1 MKKTKKFNPSLK
13 TISYSIAAIMAGT
26 LASQNAQAVV
36 NINSSTDYSD
46 NLTVSKMK
54 NIADQQAKDALTTA
68 RLYDVIKEIA
78 KDPSL
83 SQSTKD
89 YIANN
94 LPSDDVLSNGSTF
107 KLYTSKGSQ
116 KTATV
121 DSEPLVRLGAGSTI
135 PLTADN
141 NVDTEN
147 VDTIGRNDFVS
158 RFSNF
163 AGKTSD
169 GVVSVGDK
177 ASGKYRTITNVSAG
191 RLNFDSTDAVNGSQL
206 HSTNVALDYLATKF
220 KNDMFSITINQVE
233 NGHSSEFDSYNVNH
247 VQSGSVINYKEGK
260 NISINYSQSSTPD
273 HSEAMNPEP
282 NPLHNIV
289 IKTKD
294 DLVANSYTVTG
305 QNGKNDAIFNNDG
318 LNMGNRTISNLKD
331 GVQDN
336 DAVNVSQ
343 LNKVK
348 KQLDGIGTGGN
359 ATGDVYFSDNTGK
372 KTHVALNNE
381 NAPLKMSAGSSNVTV
396 NVTDNNSINFDLNR
410 NLDVSDITTNTLNS
424 GGVVINRTGINANNN
439 KITNVA
445 DGVISDKSKEAVNGS
460 QLYNYVYEPRR
471 ITERIK
477 NEMFFLGIN
486 ESTNGWDVN
495 FSDLHSVGMSSTL
508 NFKEGDNISI
518 NYIEDTVPDIG
529 ALHNIVIKTKDNLS
543 AKSYTV
549 KGENGAKD
557 IVLNG
562 NGLDMGNRI
571 ISNLN
576 DGVKDNDAVNMSQL
590 NNLKNN
596 LDNIKNQINNLN
608 GNPVAPTGDIYFS
621 DNTGKKTH
629 ISLNNASEPLKL
641 SAGSNNI
648 TVDVTDEKSVKFDIA
663 KEVELKKVT
672 ADELKSNNVIIN
684 NQGINAGN
692 QKVSNVADGLL
703 SPDSQDAVN
712 GRQLYDTNSKIL
724 ENKNKIAQGWNI
736 QDTNGHSANI
746 QMNDTLT
753 VQSGNNN
760 LTATVNPNK
769 TVNLT
774 LSDNLNVNSVT
785 SNLYKTGDINISSSG
800 INAGNKTISN
810 VKDGLVADGSK
821 EAVNGGQLYNVDK
834 KVDSN
839 TDKIAENKAKIKE
852 NADNIAKGWNI
863 SDEQGH
869 NAKINLGDTLTIKS
883 LDQNLTTTVNND
895 PTKPYM
901 GIGLA
906 NDLRVNSVTAN
917 RFSAGNV
924 TISNNGINAGNQK
937 ITNVADGII
946 DANSQ
951 DAINGR
957 QLFNALAGLNKGN
970 NNTNNGN
977 VVLYDGNT
985 QDKVTLQGNN
995 GTTISNVKAGNVTAT
1010 STEAVNGSQLFET
1023 KEDVAANSQKIEQNS
1038 ADIAKGLNF
1047 GDGKGNVTNVQL
1059 GGQFNVEAGSD
1070 NIISTVDVNKVTVD
1084 INPNQ
1089 VLNSSQY
1096 GNVNISKQGLNNG
1109 GNKVLNVKAG
1119 DVVENSTDA
1128 VNGGQLYT
1136 TNAKVDDNTNKIAE
1150 NKAKIKENT
1159 DAISKG
1165 WNIQDTQGNKSNIAM
1180 GDTLNVKTTNN
1191 NLIATV
1197 SQGNVTFGLADNVNV
1212 NSVTTG
1218 DVSISNNG
1226 VNAGRQKVTNVKDGE
1241 VSANSTDAV
1250 NGGQLHKVDTKANE
1264 NSNKIADNKAKIK
1277 ENADNIAKGWNIQD
1291 VQGNISNVK
1300 LGETLN
1306 VKTTNNNLTATVSQ
1320 GNVTLGL
1327 ADDLTANSVTTGNVS
1342 ISNNGVNAGNQK
1354 VTNVKAGDVSAT
1366 STDAV
1371 NGGQLYATNAKVDDN
1386 SNKIEGNK
1394 AKIKE
1399 NTDAIA
1405 KGWNIQDAQGNVSNV
1420 AMGGTLNVKTSNNNL
1435 TATVSKDNVTI
1446 GLVDDLN
1453 VKSVTTGDVSISN
1466 NGVNA
1471 GGQKVSN
1478 VKAGDISETSTD
1490 AINGG
1495 QLYETNTKVADNSD
1509 KIAQNTN
1516 KINKGLNFG
1525 DGKGNV
1531 TNVKLGE
1538 QFNIE
1543 TSSENI
1549 SSNITNG
1556 KVVLD
1561 VNQNQKLN
1569 STKYGDVLISTNG
1582 INNGN
1587 QKIINLADG
1596 DVNETSQDAVNG
1608 RQLNEVKNMIKDAQ
1622 FKGFDVAADS
1632 GKPVKINNNDVLN
1645 INGGNNIE
1653 TTVTEKGNIQ
1663 VNLKQ
1668 NINVD
1673 SITVGTTSINQNGI
1687 NAGNNRIVNVADGV
1701 NPHDAVNVNQLN
1713 KVESKINKVASDA
1726 SSGIAASMAVGTLG
1740 QAWQPGS
1747 NTVSVAGSVYDGKSG
1762 WAIGGSNMTDN
1773 GKWLIK
1779 YNVSGSGN
1787 NKFGGAASV
1796 TYQY

>member
-26 LASQNAQAVV
+26 LASQNAQAIV

-54 NIADQQAKDALTTA
+54 DIANQQAKDALATA
-68 RLYDVIKEIA
+68 RLYDVVKEIS

-89 YIANN
+89 YINNN
-94 LPSDDVLSNGSTF
+94 LPSSDVLANGSTF
-107 KLYTSKGSQ
+107 KLYTGKGSA
-116 KTATV
+116 KAATV
-121 DSEPLVRLGAGSTI
+121 DSEPLVRVGAGSTI
-135 PLTADN
+135 PLTADKTG
-141 NVDTEN
+141 VDTESVSN
-147 VDTIGRNDFVS
+147 TIIGGKTY
-158 RFSNF
+158 NF
-163 AGKTSD
+163 AGETSD
-169 GVVSVGDK
+169 GVVSVGDNTTK
-177 ASGKYRTITNVSAG
+177 KYRTITNVSAG
-191 RLNFDSTDAVNGSQL
+191 RLNDNSTDAVNGSQL
-206 HSTNVALDYLATKF
+206 YATNRALNSLASKF
-220 KNDMFSITINQVE
+220 NYNLFSLTTNQPE
-233 NGHSSEFDSYNVNH
+233 NGSSFDFKRSEVNS
-247 VQSGSVINYKEGK
+247 VSPGSIINYKEGK
-260 NISINYSQSSTPD
+260 NISID
-273 HSEAMNPEP
+273 HSISSVQDYVEEKFD
-282 NPLHNIV
+282 PLHNII

-305 QNGKNDAIFNNDG
+305 KNGSNDIVLNNDG
-318 LNMGNRTISNLKD
+318 LNMGNRIISNLKD

-343 LNKVK
+343 LNKIK
-348 KQLDGIGTGGN
+348 KQLDGIKTNGN
-359 ATGDVYFSDNTGK
+359 A
-372 KTHVALNNE
+372 
-381 NAPLKMSAGSSNVTV
+381 
-396 NVTDNNSINFDLNR
+396 
-410 NLDVSDITTNTLNS
+410 
-424 GGVVINRTGINANNN
+424 
-439 KITNVA
+439 
-445 DGVISDKSKEAVNGS
+445 
-460 QLYNYVYEPRR
+460 
-471 ITERIK
+471 
-477 NEMFFLGIN
+477 
-486 ESTNGWDVN
+486 
-495 FSDLHSVGMSSTL
+495 
-508 NFKEGDNISI
+508 
-518 NYIEDTVPDIG
+518 
-529 ALHNIVIKTKDNLS
+529 
-543 AKSYTV
+543 
-549 KGENGAKD
+549 
-557 IVLNG
+557 
-562 NGLDMGNRI
+562 
-571 ISNLN
+571 
-576 DGVKDNDAVNMSQL
+576 
-590 NNLKNN
+590 
-596 LDNIKNQINNLN
+596 
-608 GNPVAPTGDIYFS
+608 TGDIYFS

-629 ISLNNASEPLKL
+629 ISLNNANEPLKL

-648 TVDVTDEKSVKFDIA
+648 TVNVTDDKSVKFDIA

-692 QKVSNVADGLL
+692 QKVANVADGLL
-703 SPDSQDAVN
+703 SSTSQEAVN
-712 GRQLYDTNSKIL
+712 GRQLHDTNSKVL

-736 QDTNGHSANI
+736 QDANGHNANI

-785 SNLYKTGDINISSSG
+785 SNLYKTGDINITSSG

-821 EAVNGGQLYNVDK
+821 EAINGGQLYNVNK

-839 TDKIAENKAKIKE
+839 ADKIAENKAKIKE

-970 NNTNNGN
+970 NNNNNGN

-985 QDKVTLQGNN
+985 QDRVTLQGNN
-995 GTTISNVKAGNVTAT
+995 GTTISNVKAGNVTAN
-1010 STEAVNGSQLFET
+1010 STEAVNGSQLFKT
-1023 KEDVAANSQKIEQNS
+1023 KEDVAANSQKIEQNV
-1038 ADIAKGLNF
+1038 ANIAKGLNF

-1119 DVVENSTDA
+1119 DISVTSTDA

-1136 TNAKVDDNTNKIAE
+1136 TNAKVDDNTNKIAD

-1159 DAISKG
+1159 DAIAKG
-1165 WNIQDTQGNKSNIAM
+1165 WNIQDAQGNKSNVAM

-1191 NLIATV
+1191 NLTATV
-1197 SQGNVTFGLADNVNV
+1197 SQGNVTFGLSDNVNV
-1212 NSVTTG
+1212 NSITTG
-1218 DVSISNNG
+1218 DVSISTNG
-1226 VNAGRQKVTNVKDGE
+1226 INAGGQKVTNVKDGE
-1241 VSANSTDAV
+1241 VSSNSTDAV
-1250 NGGQLHKVDTKANE
+1250 NGGQLHKVDTKVNE
-1264 NSNKIADNKAKIK
+1264 NSNKIAENKAKIK

-1291 VQGNISNVK
+1291 AQGNVSNVK
-1300 LGETLN
+1300 LGDTLN
-1306 VKTTNNNLTATVSQ
+1306 VKTSNNNLTATVSQ

-1354 VTNVKAGDVSAT
+1354 VTNVKAGDISAT

-1371 NGGQLYATNAKVDDN
+1371 NGGQLYK
-1386 SNKIEGNK
+1386 
-1394 AKIKE
+1394 
-1399 NTDAIA
+1399 
-1405 KGWNIQDAQGNVSNV
+1405 
-1420 AMGGTLNVKTSNNNL
+1420 
-1435 TATVSKDNVTI
+1435 
-1446 GLVDDLN
+1446 
-1453 VKSVTTGDVSISN
+1453 
-1466 NGVNA
+1466 
-1471 GGQKVSN
+1471 
-1478 VKAGDISETSTD
+1478 
-1490 AINGG
+1490 
-1495 QLYETNTKVADNSD
+1495 TNTKVADNSD

-1587 QKIINLADG
+1587 KKIINLADG

-1608 RQLNEVKNMIKDAQ
+1608 RQLNKVKNMIKDAQ

-1668 NINVD
+1668 NINVN
-1673 SITVGTTSINQNGI
+1673 SITVGTSSINQNGI

>member
-206 HSTNVALDYLATKF
+206 HSTNVALDYLANKF
-220 KNDMFSITINQVE
+220 KNDMFSITTNQVE

-305 QNGKNDAIFNNDG
+305 QNGKNDAVFNNDG

-348 KQLDGIGTGGN
+348 KQLDGIRTGGN

-372 KTHVALNNE
+372 KTHVSLNNE

-410 NLDVSDITTNTLNS
+410 NLDVSDITTHTLNS

-562 NGLDMGNRI
+562 NGLDMGNRT

-608 GNPVAPTGDIYFS
+608 GNPVTPTGDIYFS
-621 DNTGKKTH
+621 DNAGKKTH
-629 ISLNNASEPLKL
+629 ISLNNANEPLKL
-641 SAGSNNI
+641 SAGSKNI

-712 GRQLYDTNSKIL
+712 GRQLYDTNSKVL

-736 QDTNGHSANI
+736 QDANGHNANI

-785 SNLYKTGDINISSSG
+785 SNLYKTGDVNISSSG

-839 TDKIAENKAKIKE
+839 TDKIADNKAKIKE

-985 QDKVTLQGNN
+985 QDRVTLQGNN

-1084 INPNQ
+1084 VNPNQ

-1136 TNAKVDDNTNKIAE
+1136 TNAKVDENTNKIAE

-1159 DAISKG
+1159 DAIAKG
-1165 WNIQDTQGNKSNIAM
+1165 WNIQDTQGNKSNVAM

-1191 NLIATV
+1191 NLTATV
-1197 SQGNVTFGLADNVNV
+1197 SQGNVTFGLSDNVNV

-1218 DVSISNNG
+1218 DVSLSTNG
-1226 VNAGRQKVTNVKDGE
+1226 INAGGQKVTNVKDGE
-1241 VSANSTDAV
+1241 VSVNSTDAV

-1277 ENADNIAKGWNIQD
+1277 ENADNLAKGWNIQD
-1291 VQGNISNVK
+1291 TQGNVSNVK
-1300 LGETLN
+1300 LGDTLN
-1306 VKTTNNNLTATVSQ
+1306 VKTSNNNLTATVSQ

-1342 ISNNGVNAGNQK
+1342 ISNNGINAGNQK
-1354 VTNVKAGDVSAT
+1354 VTNVEAGDVSAT

-1394 AKIKE
+1394 VKIKE

-1420 AMGGTLNVKTSNNNL
+1420 AMGGTLHVKTTNNL

-1446 GLVDDLN
+1446 GLVDDVN
-1453 VKSVTTGDVSISN
+1453 VNSVTTGDVSISN

-1471 GGQKVSN
+1471 GNKKVSN
-1478 VKAGDISETSTD
+1478 VEAGDISATSTN
-1490 AINGG
+1490 AVNGG
-1495 QLYETNTKVADNSD
+1495 QLYETNNKVADNSD

-1687 NAGNNRIVNVADGV
+1687 NSGNNRIINVADGV

>member
-26 LASQNAQAVV
+26 LASQNAQAIV

-68 RLYDVIKEIA
+68 RLYDVIKEIS

-89 YIANN
+89 YINNN
-94 LPSDDVLSNGSTF
+94 LPSSDVLANGSTF
-107 KLYTSKGSQ
+107 KLYTGKGSA
-116 KTATV
+116 KAATV
-121 DSEPLVRLGAGSTI
+121 DSEPLVRVGAGSTI
-135 PLTADN
+135 PLTADKTG
-141 NVDTEN
+141 VDTEN
-147 VDTIGRNDFVS
+147 VSNTIIGDKTY
-158 RFSNF
+158 NF
-163 AGKTSD
+163 AGETSD
-169 GVVSVGDK
+169 GVVSVGDNTTK
-177 ASGKYRTITNVSAG
+177 KYRTITNVSAG
-191 RLNFDSTDAVNGSQL
+191 RLNDNSTDAVNGSQL
-206 HSTNVALDYLATKF
+206 YATNRALNSLASKF
-220 KNDMFSITINQVE
+220 KYNLFSLTTNQPE
-233 NGHSSEFDSYNVNH
+233 NGSSFDFKRSEVNS
-247 VQSGSVINYKEGK
+247 VSPGSIINYKEGK
-260 NISINYSQSSTPD
+260 NISID
-273 HSEAMNPEP
+273 HSISSVQDYVEEKFD
-282 NPLHNIV
+282 PLHNII

-305 QNGKNDAIFNNDG
+305 KNGSNDIVLNNDG
-318 LNMGNRTISNLKD
+318 LNMGNRIISNLKD

-343 LNKVK
+343 LNKIK
-348 KQLDGIGTGGN
+348 KQLDGIKTNGN
-359 ATGDVYFSDNTGK
+359 A
-372 KTHVALNNE
+372 
-381 NAPLKMSAGSSNVTV
+381 
-396 NVTDNNSINFDLNR
+396 
-410 NLDVSDITTNTLNS
+410 
-424 GGVVINRTGINANNN
+424 
-439 KITNVA
+439 
-445 DGVISDKSKEAVNGS
+445 
-460 QLYNYVYEPRR
+460 
-471 ITERIK
+471 
-477 NEMFFLGIN
+477 
-486 ESTNGWDVN
+486 
-495 FSDLHSVGMSSTL
+495 
-508 NFKEGDNISI
+508 
-518 NYIEDTVPDIG
+518 
-529 ALHNIVIKTKDNLS
+529 
-543 AKSYTV
+543 
-549 KGENGAKD
+549 
-557 IVLNG
+557 
-562 NGLDMGNRI
+562 
-571 ISNLN
+571 
-576 DGVKDNDAVNMSQL
+576 
-590 NNLKNN
+590 
-596 LDNIKNQINNLN
+596 
-608 GNPVAPTGDIYFS
+608 TGDIYFS

-629 ISLNNASEPLKL
+629 ISLNNANEPLKL

-648 TVDVTDEKSVKFDIA
+648 TVNVTDDKSVKFDIA

-692 QKVSNVADGLL
+692 QKVANVADGLL
-703 SPDSQDAVN
+703 SSTSQEAVN
-712 GRQLYDTNSKIL
+712 GRQLHDTNSKVL

-736 QDTNGHSANI
+736 QDANGHNANI

-785 SNLYKTGDINISSSG
+785 SNLYKTGDINIASSG

-810 VKDGLVADGSK
+810 VKDGLIADGSK

-883 LDQNLTTTVNND
+883 LDQNLITTVNND

-985 QDKVTLQGNN
+985 QDRVTLQGTN
-995 GTTISNVKAGNVTAT
+995 GTTINNVKAGSVTAT
-1010 STEAVNGSQLFET
+1010 STEAVNGSQLFKT
-1023 KEDVAANSQKIEQNS
+1023 KEDVAANSQKIEQN
-1038 ADIAKGLNF
+1038 AANIAKGLNF

-1119 DVVENSTDA
+1119 DISATSTDA

-1136 TNAKVDDNTNKIAE
+1136 TNAKVDDNTNKIAD

-1159 DAISKG
+1159 DAIAKG
-1165 WNIQDTQGNKSNIAM
+1165 WNIQDAQGNKSNIAM

-1191 NLIATV
+1191 NLTATV
-1197 SQGNVTFGLADNVNV
+1197 SQGNVTFGLSDDLTA

-1218 DVSISNNG
+1218 NVSISNNG
-1226 VNAGRQKVTNVKDGE
+1226 VNAGGQKVTNVKAGDI
-1241 VSANSTDAV
+1241 SATSTDAV
-1250 NGGQLHKVDTKANE
+1250 NGSQLHKVDTKANE
-1264 NSNKIADNKAKIK
+1264 NGNKIADNKAKIK
-1277 ENADNIAKGWNIQD
+1277 ENADNIAKGWNIRD
-1291 VQGNISNVK
+1291 AQGNVSNVK
-1300 LGETLN
+1300 LGDTLN
-1306 VKTTNNNLTATVSQ
+1306 VKTSNNNLTATVSQ

-1327 ADDLTANSVTTGNVS
+1327 SDDLTANSVTTGNVS

-1354 VTNVKAGDVSAT
+1354 ITNVKAGDVTAT

-1371 NGGQLYATNAKVDDN
+1371 NGGQLYK
-1386 SNKIEGNK
+1386 
-1394 AKIKE
+1394 
-1399 NTDAIA
+1399 
-1405 KGWNIQDAQGNVSNV
+1405 
-1420 AMGGTLNVKTSNNNL
+1420 
-1435 TATVSKDNVTI
+1435 
-1446 GLVDDLN
+1446 
-1453 VKSVTTGDVSISN
+1453 
-1466 NGVNA
+1466 
-1471 GGQKVSN
+1471 
-1478 VKAGDISETSTD
+1478 
-1490 AINGG
+1490 
-1495 QLYETNTKVADNSD
+1495 TNTKVADNSD

-1561 VNQNQKLN
+1561 VNQNQKLQ

-1608 RQLNEVKNMIKDAQ
+1608 RQLNKVKNMIKDAQ

-1668 NINVD
+1668 NINVN
-1673 SITVGTTSINQNGI
+1673 SITVGTSSINQNGI

>member
-26 LASQNAQAVV
+26 LASQNAQAIV

-68 RLYDVIKEIA
+68 RLYDVIKEIS

-89 YIANN
+89 YINNN
-94 LPSDDVLSNGSTF
+94 LPSSDVLANGSTF
-107 KLYTSKGSQ
+107 KLYTGKGSA
-116 KTATV
+116 KAATV
-121 DSEPLVRLGAGSTI
+121 DSEPLVRVGAGSTI
-135 PLTADN
+135 PLTADKTG
-141 NVDTEN
+141 VDTEN
-147 VDTIGRNDFVS
+147 VSNTIIGDKTY
-158 RFSNF
+158 NF
-163 AGKTSD
+163 AGETSD
-169 GVVSVGDK
+169 GVVSVGDNTTK
-177 ASGKYRTITNVSAG
+177 KYRTITNVSAG
-191 RLNFDSTDAVNGSQL
+191 RLNDNSTDAVNGSQL
-206 HSTNVALDYLATKF
+206 YATNRALNSLASKF
-220 KNDMFSITINQVE
+220 KYNLFSLTTNQPE
-233 NGHSSEFDSYNVNH
+233 NGSSFDFKRSEVNS
-247 VQSGSVINYKEGK
+247 VSPGSIINYKEGK
-260 NISINYSQSSTPD
+260 NISID
-273 HSEAMNPEP
+273 HSISSVQDYVEEKFD
-282 NPLHNIV
+282 PLHNII

-305 QNGKNDAIFNNDG
+305 KNGSNDIVLNNDG
-318 LNMGNRTISNLKD
+318 LNMGNRIISNLKD

-343 LNKVK
+343 LNKIK
-348 KQLDGIGTGGN
+348 KQLDGIKTNGN
-359 ATGDVYFSDNTGK
+359 A
-372 KTHVALNNE
+372 
-381 NAPLKMSAGSSNVTV
+381 
-396 NVTDNNSINFDLNR
+396 
-410 NLDVSDITTNTLNS
+410 
-424 GGVVINRTGINANNN
+424 
-439 KITNVA
+439 
-445 DGVISDKSKEAVNGS
+445 
-460 QLYNYVYEPRR
+460 
-471 ITERIK
+471 
-477 NEMFFLGIN
+477 
-486 ESTNGWDVN
+486 
-495 FSDLHSVGMSSTL
+495 
-508 NFKEGDNISI
+508 
-518 NYIEDTVPDIG
+518 
-529 ALHNIVIKTKDNLS
+529 
-543 AKSYTV
+543 
-549 KGENGAKD
+549 
-557 IVLNG
+557 
-562 NGLDMGNRI
+562 
-571 ISNLN
+571 
-576 DGVKDNDAVNMSQL
+576 
-590 NNLKNN
+590 
-596 LDNIKNQINNLN
+596 
-608 GNPVAPTGDIYFS
+608 TGDIYFS

-629 ISLNNASEPLKL
+629 ISLNNANEPLKL

-648 TVDVTDEKSVKFDIA
+648 TVNVTDDKSVKFDIA

-692 QKVSNVADGLL
+692 QKVANVADGLL
-703 SPDSQDAVN
+703 SSTSQEAVN
-712 GRQLYDTNSKIL
+712 GRQLHDTNSKVL

-736 QDTNGHSANI
+736 QDANGHNANI

-785 SNLYKTGDINISSSG
+785 SNLYKTGDINIASSG

-810 VKDGLVADGSK
+810 VKDGLIADGSK

-985 QDKVTLQGNN
+985 QDRVTLQGTN
-995 GTTISNVKAGNVTAT
+995 GTTINNVKAGSVTAT
-1010 STEAVNGSQLFET
+1010 STEAVNGSQLFKT
-1023 KEDVAANSQKIEQNS
+1023 KEDVAANSQKIEQN
-1038 ADIAKGLNF
+1038 AANIAKGLNF

-1119 DVVENSTDA
+1119 DISATSTDA
-1128 VNGGQLYT
+1128 VNGSQLYT
-1136 TNAKVDDNTNKIAE
+1136 TNAKVDDNTNKIAD

-1159 DAISKG
+1159 DAIAKG
-1165 WNIQDTQGNKSNIAM
+1165 WNIQDAQGNISNIKL
-1180 GDTLNVKTTNN
+1180 GDTLHIKTSNN
-1191 NLIATV
+1191 NLTATV
-1197 SQGNVTFGLADNVNV
+1197 SQDNVTLGLSDDLTA

-1218 DVSISNNG
+1218 NVSISNNG
-1226 VNAGRQKVTNVKDGE
+1226 VNAGGQKVTNVKDGDI
-1241 VSANSTDAV
+1241 SATSTDAV
-1250 NGGQLHKVDTKANE
+1250 NGSQLHKVDTKANE

-1291 VQGNISNVK
+1291 AQGNVSNIK
-1300 LGETLN
+1300 LGDTLN
-1306 VKTTNNNLTATVSQ
+1306 VKTSNNNLTATVSQ

-1327 ADDLTANSVTTGNVS
+1327 VDDLTANSVTTGNVS

-1371 NGGQLYATNAKVDDN
+1371 NGGQLYK
-1386 SNKIEGNK
+1386 
-1394 AKIKE
+1394 
-1399 NTDAIA
+1399 
-1405 KGWNIQDAQGNVSNV
+1405 
-1420 AMGGTLNVKTSNNNL
+1420 
-1435 TATVSKDNVTI
+1435 
-1446 GLVDDLN
+1446 
-1453 VKSVTTGDVSISN
+1453 
-1466 NGVNA
+1466 
-1471 GGQKVSN
+1471 
-1478 VKAGDISETSTD
+1478 
-1490 AINGG
+1490 
-1495 QLYETNTKVADNSD
+1495 TNTKVADNSD

-1561 VNQNQKLN
+1561 VNQNQKLQ
-1569 STKYGDVLISTNG
+1569 STKYGDVLISTSG

-1596 DVNETSQDAVNG
+1596 DINETSQDAVNG
-1608 RQLNEVKNMIKDAQ
+1608 RQLNKVKNMIKDAQ

-1663 VNLKQ
+1663 VNLKP
-1668 NINVD
+1668 NINVN
-1673 SITVGTTSINQNGI
+1673 SITVGTSSINQNGI

>member
-26 LASQNAQAVV
+26 LASQNAQAIV

-68 RLYDVIKEIA
+68 RLYDVIKEIS

-89 YIANN
+89 YINNN
-94 LPSDDVLSNGSTF
+94 LPSSDVLANGSTF
-107 KLYTSKGSQ
+107 KLYTGKGSA
-116 KTATV
+116 KAATV
-121 DSEPLVRLGAGSTI
+121 DSEPLVRVGAGSTI
-135 PLTADN
+135 PLTADKTG
-141 NVDTEN
+141 VDTEN
-147 VDTIGRNDFVS
+147 VSNTIIGDKTY
-158 RFSNF
+158 NF
-163 AGKTSD
+163 AGETSD
-169 GVVSVGDK
+169 GVVSVGDNTTK
-177 ASGKYRTITNVSAG
+177 KYRTITNVSAG
-191 RLNFDSTDAVNGSQL
+191 RLNDNSTDAVNGSQL
-206 HSTNVALDYLATKF
+206 YATNRALNSLASKF
-220 KNDMFSITINQVE
+220 KYNLFSLTTNQPE
-233 NGHSSEFDSYNVNH
+233 NGSSFDFKRSEVNS
-247 VQSGSVINYKEGK
+247 VSPGSIINYKEGK
-260 NISINYSQSSTPD
+260 NISID
-273 HSEAMNPEP
+273 HSISSVQDYVEEKFD
-282 NPLHNIV
+282 PLHNII

-305 QNGKNDAIFNNDG
+305 KNGSNDIVLNNDG
-318 LNMGNRTISNLKD
+318 LNMGNRIIYNLKD

-343 LNKVK
+343 LNKIK
-348 KQLDGIGTGGN
+348 KQLDGIKTNGN
-359 ATGDVYFSDNTGK
+359 A
-372 KTHVALNNE
+372 
-381 NAPLKMSAGSSNVTV
+381 
-396 NVTDNNSINFDLNR
+396 
-410 NLDVSDITTNTLNS
+410 
-424 GGVVINRTGINANNN
+424 
-439 KITNVA
+439 
-445 DGVISDKSKEAVNGS
+445 
-460 QLYNYVYEPRR
+460 
-471 ITERIK
+471 
-477 NEMFFLGIN
+477 
-486 ESTNGWDVN
+486 
-495 FSDLHSVGMSSTL
+495 
-508 NFKEGDNISI
+508 
-518 NYIEDTVPDIG
+518 
-529 ALHNIVIKTKDNLS
+529 
-543 AKSYTV
+543 
-549 KGENGAKD
+549 
-557 IVLNG
+557 
-562 NGLDMGNRI
+562 
-571 ISNLN
+571 
-576 DGVKDNDAVNMSQL
+576 
-590 NNLKNN
+590 
-596 LDNIKNQINNLN
+596 
-608 GNPVAPTGDIYFS
+608 TGDIYFS

-629 ISLNNASEPLKL
+629 ISLNNANEPLKL

-648 TVDVTDEKSVKFDIA
+648 TVNVTDDKSVKFDIA

-692 QKVSNVADGLL
+692 QKVANVADGLL
-703 SPDSQDAVN
+703 SSTSQEAVN
-712 GRQLYDTNSKIL
+712 GRQLHDTNSKVL

-736 QDTNGHSANI
+736 QDANGHNANI

-785 SNLYKTGDINISSSG
+785 SNLYKTGDINIASSG

-810 VKDGLVADGSK
+810 VKDGLIADGSK

-895 PTKPYM
+895 PAKPYM

-970 NNTNNGN
+970 NNNNNGN

-985 QDKVTLQGNN
+985 QDRVTLQGNN
-995 GTTISNVKAGNVTAT
+995 GTTISNVKAGNVTVN
-1010 STEAVNGSQLFET
+1010 STEAVNGSQLFKT
-1023 KEDVAANSQKIEQNS
+1023 KEDVAANSQKIEQN
-1038 ADIAKGLNF
+1038 AANIAKGLNF

-1119 DVVENSTDA
+1119 DISATSTDA
-1128 VNGGQLYT
+1128 VNGSQLYT
-1136 TNAKVDDNTNKIAE
+1136 TNAKVDDNTNKIAD

-1159 DAISKG
+1159 DAIAKG
-1165 WNIQDTQGNKSNIAM
+1165 WNIQDAQGNISNIKL
-1180 GDTLNVKTTNN
+1180 GDTLHIKTSNN
-1191 NLIATV
+1191 NLTATV
-1197 SQGNVTFGLADNVNV
+1197 SQDNVTLGLSDDLTA

-1218 DVSISNNG
+1218 NVSISNNG
-1226 VNAGRQKVTNVKDGE
+1226 VNAGGQKVTNVKDGDI
-1241 VSANSTDAV
+1241 SATSTDAV
-1250 NGGQLHKVDTKANE
+1250 NGSQLHKVDTKANE

-1291 VQGNISNVK
+1291 AQGNVSNIK
-1300 LGETLN
+1300 LGDTLN
-1306 VKTTNNNLTATVSQ
+1306 VKTSNNNLTATVSQ

-1327 ADDLTANSVTTGNVS
+1327 VDDLTANSVTTGNVS

-1354 VTNVKAGDVSAT
+1354 VTNVKAGDVTAT

-1371 NGGQLYATNAKVDDN
+1371 NGGQLYK
-1386 SNKIEGNK
+1386 
-1394 AKIKE
+1394 
-1399 NTDAIA
+1399 
-1405 KGWNIQDAQGNVSNV
+1405 
-1420 AMGGTLNVKTSNNNL
+1420 
-1435 TATVSKDNVTI
+1435 
-1446 GLVDDLN
+1446 
-1453 VKSVTTGDVSISN
+1453 
-1466 NGVNA
+1466 
-1471 GGQKVSN
+1471 
-1478 VKAGDISETSTD
+1478 
-1490 AINGG
+1490 
-1495 QLYETNTKVADNSD
+1495 TNTKVADNSD

-1561 VNQNQKLN
+1561 VNQNQKLQ

-1608 RQLNEVKNMIKDAQ
+1608 RQLNKVKNMIKDAQ

-1668 NINVD
+1668 NINVN
-1673 SITVGTTSINQNGI
+1673 SITVGTSSINQNGI